1 MNNKIMKLS
10 AQKPAH
16 IWFLPLI
23 AVIMCVLLTSCVD
36 ENLDDCTPAV
46 KTTASLR
53 FEYTLNDSYKDL
65 LSTEV
70 THIDLLVY
78 DKDGSYLKTYQIE
91 QSNLQESNTFPL
103 DLEAGTYTLVA
114 WANITTDYQM
124 NFIPKLEDM
133 FVRLNTSTS
142 GEANPTHGSLFH
154 GMTTMNIKAQQDN
167 RATVSLTKN
176 TNLLNVILEDTDDK
190 SILKEGD
197 FKIQITGCNGTYNY
211 ENKMAGGELL
221 NYIPRYTN
229 ADNNIMQAQ
238 FTLLRLLQE
247 DDLRITITT
256 PKGDVIYDEPL
267 TAKIMESPDFN
278 CDEDLDRAQEY
289 TLRYEITQKDD
300 GAWSINLLFI
310 NDWDVNKQ
318 GGGIG

>member
-1 MNNKIMKLS
+1 MNNMIKKLS
-10 AQKPAH
+10 TQKPELKR
-16 IWFLPLI
+16 IVPFI
-23 AVIMCVLLTSCVD
+23 AAMLCVLLTSCVD
-36 ENLDDCTPAV
+36 ENIDDCPPAI

-70 THIDLLVY
+70 THLDLLVY
-78 DKDGSYLKTYQIE
+78 DKDGSYLKTYQTE
-91 QSNLQESNTFPL
+91 QSKLQNGNTFPL
-103 DLEAGTYTLVA
+103 DLEAGIYTLVA
-114 WANITTDYQM
+114 WANITTDYQT

-133 FVRLNTSTS
+133 FVKLSTSTS
-142 GEANPTHGSLFH
+142 GEANPTHGSIFH

-190 SILKEGD
+190 SVLKEGD

-229 ADNNIMQAQ
+229 ADNNTMQAQ
-238 FTLLRLLQE
+238 FTLLRLLQD

-256 PKGDVIYDEPL
+256 PKGDVIYDEAL

-278 CDEDLDRAQEY
+278 SDEDLDRTQEY
-289 TLRYEITQKDD
+289 TLRYEITQKD
-300 GAWSINLLFI
+300 GAWSIDLLFI
-310 NDWDVNKQ
+310 NDWDVTKQ
-318 GGGIG
+318 NGGIG